1 MLDELKKAVCAA
13 NLQLVAEGLVVRTF
27 GNASGIDREAG
38 LMVIKPSGVS
48 YGAMQPKQM
57 VVVALADGAV
67 IEGGLRPSSDT
78 PTHLALY
85 RVFPEI
91 GGIVHTHSLNATSWA
106 QACREIPALGTT
118 HADYFHGPVPCTR
131 PLSEAEIRS
140 DYEAHT
146 GAVIAE
152 RFASLDPLSVP
163 AVLVANHGPFTWGK
177 TVDAAVENAFVLEYI
192 ARMAAKTLRIVP
204 ETPAMP
210 AALLDKH
217 FFRKH
222 GAEAYYGQKKPH
234 DE

>member
-1 MLDELKKAVCAA
+1 MLDELKKTVCAA
-13 NLQLVAEGLVVRTF
+13 NLRLVAEGLVVHTF
-27 GNASGIDREAG
+27 GNASGIDRQAG

-67 IEGGLRPSSDT
+67 VEGDLRPSSDT

-85 RVFPEI
+85 RAFSAI

-106 QACREIPALGTT
+106 QACREIPPLGTT

-131 PLSEAEIRS
+131 PLDEAEIRS
-140 DYEAHT
+140 EYEAHT
-146 GAVIAE
+146 GTVIAE
-152 RFASLDPLSVP
+152 RFAGLDPLAVS
-163 AVLVANHGPFTWGK
+163 AVLVANHGPFTWGE

-192 ARMAAKTLRIVP
+192 ARMAAKTLRIAGHMP
-204 ETPAMP
+204 SMP
-210 AALLDKH
+210 ATLLDKH

-222 GAEAYYGQKKPH
+222 GEGAYYGQKGK
-234 DE
+234 